1 MRIHEG
7 KSPLTNGVETAED
20 LDTYMHWRLE
30 IAAQRLAEVLRCLP
44 KEYITADEDGISSN
58 LHNLIGDMSTL
69 ASCVRLGP
77 SMRNPPRSNADVAE

>member
-7 KSPLTNGVETAED
+7 KSPLANGIETAED
-20 LDTYMHWRLE
+20 LDAYMHWRLE

-44 KEYITADEDGISSN
+44 KEYITADEDGVSSN
-58 LHNLIGDMSTL
+58 LHNLIGDMSNL

-77 SMRNPPRSNADVAE
+77 STRKLPRTNTDITE